1 MSFQGF
7 SPYLLVDSGYP
18 LLSLGMVP
26 HKDFGN
32 LPLVDT
38 LFNRK
43 LRRDRGVVENAFG
56 ILKQTFCELLGKLD
70 LLVTFL
76 PDVIICCAILH
87 NMLLGQSHQEVER
100 LLQVLRMEGLPDQDA
115 DEAVVVDVDEGGQDD
130 VQLPGSAKK
139 SWQLGI
145 FLALQR
151 NMAL

>member
-1 MSFQGF
+1 MSHRG
-7 SPYLLVDSGYP
+7 
-18 LLSLGMVP
+18 
-26 HKDFGN
+26 FGN

-43 LRRDRGVVENAFG
+43 LCRGRGVVENAFN
-56 ILKQTFCELLGKLD
+56 ILKQTFRELLGKSD

-76 PDVIICCAILH
+76 PDVIIYCAILH

-100 LLQVLRMEGLPDQDA
+100 LLQVLQTEGLLDPDA
-115 DEAVVVDVDEGGQDD
+115 DEAMVVDVDEGGQDD
-130 VQLPGSAKK
+130 VQLLGGAEKRR
-139 SWQLGI
+139 QLGV